1 MTSYVLLMSVGPVQG
16 FISAAR
22 RSRDLWSGSWMLSEL
37 AKSCAKHLHDAD
49 CEMIF
54 PYTENVHDLEKDTE
68 FSVGNKIQVVI
79 KNRTDEQVRT
89 LAANAA
95 VQTRQRFR
103 QLAQEARASLG
114 NTPLRDQIW
123 NAQID
128 DYLEIQSA
136 WAEIGAEGYLDAAQ
150 KATKA
155 LAARKTTRE
164 FQPSPLSAQNEAF
177 MLPKSSLD
185 GARETVLPEHSKAA
199 RTKLRLAESEQ
210 LDCAGVAKRAGAPK
224 LAEQFTP
231 FSRVAADAWVE
242 TLDQQDLDALCRAYE
257 PLVKAELAT
266 RVKGNE
272 KIYQHLPY
280 DAQLC
285 YSFRLDAARRDAQGD
300 AQNSELLSN
309 LMHVLK
315 PIWRKYGH
323 PCAYGVLLLADGD
336 FMGKLIDK
344 AKTQQDHQNITK
356 QLSAFAQS
364 VPDVVREYRGHT
376 LYAGG
381 DDVLAFLPL
390 HQSVACAEALSTKF
404 QTSLA
409 DIAQNLDAT
418 APTLSVGLAIAHIV
432 EPLGQT
438 RDLAQ
443 RAEKVAK
450 GDGYPECERRDA
462 LGIALDVR
470 GGNETLLRLRW
481 KDQIAKQTFHDMVKA
496 YMDKTLP
503 SRVAY
508 DVRALHQQTAFALQ
522 EADGL
527 GAKIQQAELKRMFDK
542 ARTRDGKTISTEQIQ
557 ALTHRAALGLNQ
569 LADELI
575 VARWLSAKVQSDL
588 GEEGAVQ

>member
-37 AKSCAKHLHDAD
+37 AKSCAKHLHDAG

-54 PYTENVHDLEKDTE
+54 PYIEDAQELLKPE
-68 FSVGNKIQVVI
+68 FSVGNKIQVVVQ
-79 KNRTDEQVRT
+79 NCTDEQVRT

-95 VQTRQRFR
+95 AQTRQRFR
-103 QLAQEARASLG
+103 ELAQEARASLG
-114 NTPLRDQIW
+114 NTPLRDNIW

-136 WAEIGAEGYLDAAQ
+136 WAEIGSNGYLDAAQ
-150 KATKA
+150 KATQA
-155 LAARKTTRE
+155 LAARKATRD
-164 FQPSPLSAQNEAF
+164 FQPSPLSAQNESF

-242 TLDQQDLDALCRAYE
+242 TLDEQDLDELCAAYE
-257 PLVKAELAT
+257 LLVRAELAT
-266 RVKGNE
+266 RVRGNAG
-272 KIYQHLPY
+272 IYGRLPY

-285 YSFRLDAARRDAQGD
+285 YPFRLDAARRDAQGN
-300 AQNSELLSN
+300 AEHSELLSN

-315 PIWRKYGH
+315 PIWRKYGQ

-364 VPDVVREYRGHT
+364 VPEIVRKYRGHT

-381 DDVLAFLPL
+381 DDVLAFVPL
-390 HQSVACAEALSTKF
+390 HQSVACAEALSEDF

-409 DIAQNLDAT
+409 VIAKELDAT

-443 RAEKVAK
+443 RAEKAAK
-450 GDGYPECERRDA
+450 GDGYLEHERRNA

-481 KDQIAKQTFHDMVKA
+481 DDQAGRQAFRDMVKA

-508 DVRALHQQTAFALQ
+508 DVRSLHQQTVFALA
-522 EADGL
+522 EKDGI

-542 ARTRDGKTISTEQIQ
+542 ARTREGKMISTEHVQ
-557 ALTHRAALGLNQ
+557 ALTHRAKRGLNR

-588 GEEGAVQ
+588 GEDGAV